1 MPDWKQMVPKPVGS
15 IPAGLMNK
23 LVAGLAVVLV
33 IAIIAAT
40 IGGAG
45 EEEDGAEADA
55 LDQAP
60 ADPFMADRLDSEVE
74 NQLQLAVGEADQREA
89 DAQREAIR
97 DRNLELLAPDPDPG
111 ESVLLRLAGI
121 ADDDAEEE
129 PDPWDPE
136 AFAPEEAE
144 LRLKLHLEAVERRQR
159 SLLAV
164 PVAYSARK
172 VDDDAGHDNPPP
184 PSPHERLLDT
194 ILGTAAAQQSTTGT
208 GPGAAAVPPGGTLDV
223 PLPDSDNLPSYRAPD
238 QVSSPADPRGSHR
251 IYEGSFVEAV
261 LITQLSG
268 DYPSPAVAQV
278 AVPFYSG
285 DRQTTLIPRG
295 SRFIGTVQAVR
306 HQDQTRLAIGF
317 HRLVFPDGR
326 WAALRFQ
333 GLNQLGEGALKDQV
347 DRHYLST
354 FLAAGGVGLLS
365 GLAAAGA
372 TVQDQFQLGTARSF
386 SETGIQIMDRFLNR
400 LPTITIRAG
409 HRMRVWFTS
418 DLLIP
423 PPDTGD
429 IQ

>member
-1 MPDWKQMVPKPVGS
+1 MVPKPVGS

-33 IAIIAAT
+33 IAIVAAT
-40 IGGAG
+40 IGGG
-45 EEEDGAEADA
+45 GEEDGTEADA

-60 ADPFMADRLDSEVE
+60 ADPFMGDRLDSEME
-74 NQLQLAVGEADQREA
+74 NQLQLAVGQAGQREG
-89 DAQREAIR
+89 DAEREAIR
-97 DRNLELLAPDPDPG
+97 DRNLELLAPEPDPG
-111 ESVLLRLAGI
+111 ENVLLRLAGLQ
-121 ADDDAEEE
+121 ADTGESQDAA
-129 PDPWDPE
+129 DPWDPE
-136 AFAPEEAE
+136 AFSPEEAE
-144 LRLKLHLEAVERRQR
+144 LRLKLHLEAVERKQR

-164 PVAYSARK
+164 PVAYSTRK
-172 VDDDAGHDNPPP
+172 VDDDAGDDESLTP

-208 GPGAAAVPPGGTLDV
+208 GPGAAAVPPGGMLDV
-223 PLPDSDNLPSYRAPD
+223 PLPDSDNLPSYDVPD
-238 QVSSPADPRGSHR
+238 QVSAPNDPRGNHR
-251 IYEGSFVEAV
+251 IYEGSLVEAV

-268 DYPSPAVAQV
+268 DYPSPAIAQV
-278 AVPFYSG
+278 AVPFYSA
-285 DRQTTLIPRG
+285 DRQTILIPRG

-317 HRLVFPDGR
+317 HRLVFPNGR

-354 FLAAGGVGLLS
+354 FLAAGGVGILS

-423 PPDTGD
+423 PPNTGA